1 MAQVRVLQEL
11 SCYPLDEG
19 PRNPLSELRGLVSLL
34 GRVDESQQKEN
45 SKPVAVVFS
54 QQELAS
60 LQIQCYY
67 KGFVTKATKPEDRKP
82 KIAQLLKYLAA
93 GDMFR
98 ELVKVK
104 EENFALHAAVAN
116 LTAGNQELRH
126 EKRAAEGKALLGRP
140 QGKHFVKP
148 IHCVFHV

>member
-11 SCYPLDEG
+11 SCYPLEEG
-19 PRNPLSELRGLVSLL
+19 PRNPLSDLRGLVSVL

-45 SKPVAVVFS
+45 AKPVAVVFS

-60 LQIQCYY
+60 LHIQCYY

-82 KIAQLLKYLAA
+82 KVAQLMKYLAA

-104 EENFALHAAVAN
+104 EENFALHAEVAS
-116 LTAGNQELRH
+116 LKAGNQELRH
-126 EKRAAEGKALLGRP
+126 EKRAAAEGKALLGRP
-140 QGKHFVKP
+140 PGK
-148 IHCVFHV
+148 